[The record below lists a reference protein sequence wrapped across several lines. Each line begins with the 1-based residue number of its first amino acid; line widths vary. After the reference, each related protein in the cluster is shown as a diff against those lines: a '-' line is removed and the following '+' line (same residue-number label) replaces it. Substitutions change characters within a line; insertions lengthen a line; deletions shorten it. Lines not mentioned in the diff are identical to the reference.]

1 MKLDRGV
8 VFIICIA
15 VLIAIYYL
23 FPPWTIVGGGAG
35 QAYKMNRLTGQVWL
49 VAGAWERKCI
59 AAPPLNPD
67 ELEPRPITA
76 LPIVGVSSRPT
87 RIHCDSGLPFPA
99 NNVSER
105 DLTDAE
111 LKEAISVGIQRFN
124 LLSRAESPSYGE

>member
-8 VFIICIA
+8 VLIICIA

-23 FPPWTIVGGGAG
+23 FPPWAIVGGGAG

-49 VAGAWERKCI
+49 VAGAWERECI

-76 LPIVGVSSRPT
+76 LPGVLVYPPAQREYTATVGSRT
-87 RIHCDSGLPFPA
+87 LRITSQ
-99 NNVSER
+99 R

-111 LKEAISVGIQRFN
+111 LKEAISIGIQRFN
-124 LLSRAESPSYGE
+124 LLSRAESPSDGE